1 MRRERVFITH
11 PCSSPTVSPTAAR
24 PGMARAAQAGGG
36 VVAESAGPG
45 RDGSAPGAEDRKAD
59 TPRNGGDEDRP
70 SGLAAG
76 TASAEQRTSAGT
88 NGVNA
93 NDATA
98 IGAGNGVAPWVRC
111 YAERTQAP
119 ALLVPAADD
128 QPWRL
133 HTRGGG
139 AVGPEGG
146 GFFFP
151 QPPGR
156 GSPPL
161 LRGPRDAPTP
171 PGPVRAA

>member
-1 MRRERVFITH
+1 
-11 PCSSPTVSPTAAR
+11 
-24 PGMARAAQAGGG
+24 MARAAQAGGG

-93 NDATA
+93 SDATA

-111 YAERTQAP
+111 YAGRTQEP
-119 ALLVPAADD
+119 ALLFPAAGD
-128 QPWRL
+128 PPVRP
-133 HTRGGG
+133 HHRGG
-139 AVGPEGG
+139 
-146 GFFFP
+146 
-151 QPPGR
+151 
-156 GSPPL
+156 
-161 LRGPRDAPTP
+161 
-171 PGPVRAA
+171 RALEP